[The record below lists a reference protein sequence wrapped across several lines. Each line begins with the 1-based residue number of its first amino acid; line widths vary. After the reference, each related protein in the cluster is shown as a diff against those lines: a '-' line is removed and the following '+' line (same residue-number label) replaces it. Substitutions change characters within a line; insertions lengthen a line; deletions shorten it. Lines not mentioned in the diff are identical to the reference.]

1 MNNNIVDRAIENSK
15 IREKLHGAGIFPTL
29 IVGPTGPTGPQGN
42 GLVIEGSFDT
52 EEDLKKA
59 HPVGKVG
66 ECFLVGGLLYV
77 WDVDDNK
84 WKNVGNVKGPQGE
97 RGPKGDK
104 GDAGLVGPQ
113 GIQGIQGECGLK
125 GDTGPTGPQGE
136 KGEVG
141 PTGPKGDTG
150 EKGDTGPIGPTGTM
164 GPTSYDGVAFVSFMD
179 TQNVGTVSLGRS
191 RIIPGNSDIF
201 ALENGTDIKIKRT
214 SILEITLCG
223 RISGVTNDN
232 GASFFLQNITANEK
246 VNDLVFDLEKG
257 ATPDMDFSETNM
269 VDIVG
274 PATLQLQTSIENP
287 GSSNIKFTYMNIIL
301 KSYKA

>member
-29 IVGPTGPTGPQGN
+29 IVGPTGPMGPQGN

-113 GIQGIQGECGLK
+113 GIQGIQGERGLK
-125 GDTGPTGPQGE
+125 GDT
-136 KGEVG
+136 G

>member
-15 IREKLHGAGIFPTL
+15 IREKLHGVGIFPTL
-29 IVGPTGPTGPQGN
+29 IVGPTGPMGPQGN

-113 GIQGIQGECGLK
+113 GIQGIQGERGLK
-125 GDTGPTGPQGE
+125 GDT
-136 KGEVG
+136 G

-179 TQNVGTVSLGRS
+179 TQNAGTVSLGRS

>member
-29 IVGPTGPTGPQGN
+29 IVGPTGPMGPQGN

-113 GIQGIQGECGLK
+113 GIQGIQGERGLK
-125 GDTGPTGPQGE
+125 GDT
-136 KGEVG
+136 G

-164 GPTSYDGVAFVSFMD
+164 GPTPYDGVAFVSFMD
-179 TQNVGTVSLGRS
+179 TQNAGTVSLGRS

-287 GSSNIKFTYMNIIL
+287 GSSNNKFTYMNIIL

>member
-15 IREKLHGAGIFPTL
+15 IREKLHRAGIFPTL
-29 IVGPTGPTGPQGN
+29 IVGPTGPMGPQGN

-113 GIQGIQGECGLK
+113 GIQGIQGERGLK
-125 GDTGPTGPQGE
+125 GDT
-136 KGEVG
+136 G

-150 EKGDTGPIGPTGTM
+150 EKGDTARCNKSSI
-164 GPTSYDGVAFVSFMD
+164 Y
-179 TQNVGTVSLGRS
+179 
-191 RIIPGNSDIF
+191 IF
-201 ALENGTDIKIKRT
+201 KW
-214 SILEITLCG
+214 
-223 RISGVTNDN
+223 
-232 GASFFLQNITANEK
+232 
-246 VNDLVFDLEKG
+246 
-257 ATPDMDFSETNM
+257 
-269 VDIVG
+269 
-274 PATLQLQTSIENP
+274 
-287 GSSNIKFTYMNIIL
+287 
-301 KSYKA
+301 

>member
-1 MNNNIVDRAIENSK
+1 MNNNIVDKAIENNK
-15 IREKLHGAGIFPTL
+15 IREKLYRAGIFPTL
-29 IVGPTGPTGPQGN
+29 IVGPTGPKGN

-66 ECFLVGGLLYV
+66 DCFLVCGLLYV
-77 WDVDDNK
+77 WDIDDNK
-84 WKNVGNVKGPQGE
+84 WKNVGDIKGPQGE

-104 GDAGLVGPQ
+104 GETGPTGPQ
-113 GIQGIQGECGLK
+113 GIQGIKGEQGLK
-125 GDTGPTGPQGE
+125 GDTGSIGPKGE
-136 KGEVG
+136 KGDIG

-164 GPTSYDGVAFVSFMD
+164 GPTSYDGVAFVSFVD
-179 TQNVGTVSLGRS
+179 TQKAGVVSLGRS

-232 GASFFLQNITANEK
+232 GASFSLQNITAGEM

-257 ATPDMDFSETNM
+257 TTPDMDFSETNM

-274 PATLQLQTSIENP
+274 PATLQLQTSIDNP
-287 GSSNIKFTYMNIIL
+287 NSSNIKFTYMNIIL

>member
-29 IVGPTGPTGPQGN
+29 IVGPTGPMGPQGN

-52 EEDLKKA
+52 EGDLKKA

-104 GDAGLVGPQ
+104 GDAGLIGPQ
-113 GIQGIQGECGLK
+113 GIQGIQGERGLK
-125 GDTGPTGPQGE
+125 GDTGPA
-136 KGEVG
+136 
-141 PTGPKGDTG
+141 GPKGDTG

-179 TQNVGTVSLGRS
+179 TQNTGTVSLGRS

>member
-29 IVGPTGPTGPQGN
+29 IVGPTGPMGPQGN

-113 GIQGIQGECGLK
+113 GIQGIQGERGLK
-125 GDTGPTGPQGE
+125 GDT
-136 KGEVG
+136 G

-179 TQNVGTVSLGRS
+179 TQNAGTVSLGRS

-246 VNDLVFDLEKG
+246 VNDLGFDLEKG

>member
-29 IVGPTGPTGPQGN
+29 IVGPTGPMGPQGN

-113 GIQGIQGECGLK
+113 GIQGIQGERGLK
-125 GDTGPTGPQGE
+125 GDT
-136 KGEVG
+136 G

-179 TQNVGTVSLGRS
+179 TQNAGTVSLGRS

-274 PATLQLQTSIENP
+274 PATLQLQTSIENL

-301 KSYKA
+301 KSYRA

>member
-29 IVGPTGPTGPQGN
+29 IVGPTGPMGPQGN

-104 GDAGLVGPQ
+104 GDAGLIGPQ
-113 GIQGIQGECGLK
+113 GIQGIQGERGLK
-125 GDTGPTGPQGE
+125 GDT
-136 KGEVG
+136 G

-179 TQNVGTVSLGRS
+179 TQNAGTVSLGRS

-301 KSYKA
+301 KSYRA